1 MYRLHMRKNNLGQNY
16 VFKNQLMIKFGA
28 CTGLETVLQL
38 VSNLHSS
45 PLLFSHSANR
55 DPVAKMLGDGF
66 ASVEGDDN
74 STLRLLDQT
83 SKEDGDSADEL
94 QTKLRV
100 LLLAQQFDMQLMNQ
114 YLKEISQ

>member
-1 MYRLHMRKNNLGQNY
+1 M
-16 VFKNQLMIKFGA
+16 
-28 CTGLETVLQL
+28 
-38 VSNLHSS
+38 
-45 PLLFSHSANR
+45 NR

-83 SKEDGDSADEL
+83 SKEEGDSAADM
-94 QTKLRV
+94 QTKLRL

-114 YLKEISQ
+114 YLKDKSE